1 MLKVETIYKE
11 EDVIIFIVPS
21 NGLDREILKT
31 VKTDS
36 ILTVVSITGAQYHGK
51 AVPEGTII
59 ISPKTIVLEQ
69 GEKINNEKEI

>member
-11 EDVIIFIVPS
+11 EEVIIFIVPS

-36 ILTVVSITGAQYHGK
+36 IITVVSITGAQYHGK

-59 ISPKTIVLEQ
+59 ISPKPIVLEQ

>member
-1 MLKVETIYKE
+1 MLKVETIYSG
-11 EDVIIFIVPS
+11 DAIIFIMPS
-21 NGLDREILKT
+21 NDLDREILKT
-31 VKTDS
+31 IKTES
-36 ILTVVSITGAQYHGK
+36 VITSVSITGAQYHGK